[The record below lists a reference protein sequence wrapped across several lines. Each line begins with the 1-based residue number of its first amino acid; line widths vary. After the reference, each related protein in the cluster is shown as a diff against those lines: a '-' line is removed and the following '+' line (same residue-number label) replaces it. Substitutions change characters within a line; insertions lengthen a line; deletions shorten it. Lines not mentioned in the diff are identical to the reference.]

1 MHLKMSSHNDQ
12 GEGVGA
18 RDASTHLK
26 MSSYISIR
34 VRAIWT
40 GSSVVSTLSIK
51 SAIQVIIPLQS
62 YLHCHL
68 CCRHRHD
75 RHGHRHRHRHCH
87 DDKKKLGGFWKLLL
101 STPLLPAHGHCNV
114 TDSQR

>member
-1 MHLKMSSHNDQ
+1 MLEMHLKMSSHNDQ

-62 YLHCHL
+62 VNVISSS
-68 CCRHRHD
+68 
-75 RHGHRHRHRHCH
+75 
-87 DDKKKLGGFWKLLL
+87 L
-101 STPLLPAHGHCNV
+101 SSLP
-114 TDSQR
+114 S